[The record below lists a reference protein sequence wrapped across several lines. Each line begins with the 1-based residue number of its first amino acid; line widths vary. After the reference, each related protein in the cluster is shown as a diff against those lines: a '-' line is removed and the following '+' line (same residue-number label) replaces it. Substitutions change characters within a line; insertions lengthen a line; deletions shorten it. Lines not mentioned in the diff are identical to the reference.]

1 MVIVNMPD
9 GKVKECKRRVVKD
22 ILKELHLNENEVL
35 VAKGEELL
43 TPDIVLRH
51 GEEIRIITVVSG
63 G

>member
-1 MVIVNMPD
+1 MVIVHMPD
-9 GKVKECKRRVVKD
+9 GKIKECKRRVVKD

-51 GEEIRIITVVSG
+51 EDEIRIITVVSG